1 MNIAKSHQYVLNST
15 YSKQGPSVKNPYS
28 SSEVCWLDIAAPIQ
42 PDQTSTH
49 DSQAPLFGN
58 AMWLVFYFSL
68 QI

>member
-15 YSKQGPSVKNPYS
+15 YSKQGSECQKSLFVVGS
-28 SSEVCWLDIAAPIQ
+28 SLIGKQDIAAPIQ

-58 AMWLVFYFSL
+58 DAM
-68 QI
+68 